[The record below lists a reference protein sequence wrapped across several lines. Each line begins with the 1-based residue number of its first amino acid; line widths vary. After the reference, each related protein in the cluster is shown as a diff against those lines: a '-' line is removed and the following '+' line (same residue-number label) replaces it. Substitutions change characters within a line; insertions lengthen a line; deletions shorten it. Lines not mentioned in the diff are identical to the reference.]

1 MGCVSAE
8 PGLRRRRAV
17 YTPPPWMR
25 VQAVDPYDPRQI
37 LPDGQ
42 PGLLAITDLAN
53 IHTVSS
59 ILTEDLGVSHGEG
72 FEVWDVFQAVH
83 SGDAI
88 FAGEY
93 LIEASRTRR
102 SGRSNCPSFRRS
114 LG

>member
-1 MGCVSAE
+1 MSKKDQVWSEYGMCELLSQAYAE
-8 PGLRRRRAV
+8 GGPV

-59 ILTEDLGVSHGEG
+59 ILTEDLGVRS
-72 FEVWDVFQAVH
+72 W
-83 SGDAI
+83 
-88 FAGEY
+88 
-93 LIEASRTRR
+93 RR
-102 SGRSNCPSFRRS
+102 V
-114 LG
+114 